1 MSDFHERLRA
11 KKEELKAKEAPVSTI
26 SDRELREIELRDK
39 VDRAME
45 KFRTALLGASLVI
58 GLIGF
63 FVIQDWWGF
72 VGSPEYAAWKTRVER
87 DSDN

>member
-11 KKEELKAKEAPVSTI
+11 KKEELKAKEAPTSTT
-26 SDRELREIELRDK
+26 SDREMREIDLRDK
-39 VDRAME
+39 VDRAMD
-45 KFRTALLGASLVI
+45 KLRNILVGASLVI

-87 DSDN
+87 NGN